1 MKTAFFTLIL
11 LLSPSLR
18 AASSAWGEDRQF
30 QLAAGFGVAKNFAFL
45 EDSENRSNFSGW
57 TPGLDVGLDIPI
69 GNRVGLLLGA
79 ELRQLEMT
87 NSSAGSNYIEKAD
100 GFSRGVKAGFYL
112 GRLGLGGGISR
123 DSLTIKQVSAT
134 TGASE
139 IKLDANTN
147 FYFANLSFGIKP
159 SYRLTFEGQYRSGD
173 LNGFRYSNFSAGMNF
188 YLLFDL

>member
-1 MKTAFFTLIL
+1 MKIAFLTLIL

-18 AASSAWGEDRQF
+18 AASGVLGEDRQF
-30 QLAAGFGVAKNFAFL
+30 ALAAGFGVGKHFASL
-45 EDSENRSNFSGW
+45 EKDEHKSNFSGW
-57 TPGLDVGLDIPI
+57 APNLEVSFDIPV
-69 GNRVGLLLGA
+69 GNRMGLLLGA

-100 GFSRGVKAGFYL
+100 GFSRGVKAGFYM
-112 GRLGLGGGISR
+112 GRLGLGGGVSR
-123 DSLTIKQVSAT
+123 DSFTIKQVSAT

-139 IKLDANTN
+139 LNLDANTN

-188 YLLFDL
+188 FLLFDL